1 MTLLGPPQD
10 LLELSR
16 ALAADPELVQDA
28 GGNTSVKDGA
38 RMWVKASGAR
48 LADVTSSE
56 GFVAVDLD
64 ELGRLREAGTFDDV
78 SSAVLAAK
86 EGERPSIETWL
97 HAALP
102 HPVVAHVHSTTA
114 VAVTLG
120 ADPQGVLAQVFDA
133 RGWRWAAVPYRRPG
147 TPLAQAVTALGEP
160 APDVV
165 VLGNHGIVVGGQDTA
180 ATGDLAT
187 EVHSVLRDAL
197 GVTAGVDAGVLDH
210 RPPAPAGYR
219 WSAEP
224 RHALLAQ
231 ARAVAQL
238 RAGAWSPDQV
248 VFLGPSSR
256 LLEPP
261 VDGQPV
267 AVLPGAGVLL
277 ADGARP
283 SVLALVDFLA
293 DVAKV
298 LSGDVVNALRTA
310 DEDELLGW
318 DAEHHR
324 QALSL
329 AREAALRDRGG
340 A

>member
-1 MTLLGPPQD
+1 MTSPPDD

-16 ALAADPELVQDA
+16 ALGADPELVQDA
-28 GGNTSVKDGA
+28 GGNTSVKDGR

-48 LADVTSSE
+48 LADVSRET

-64 ELGRLREAGTFDDV
+64 ELVRLREAGSFDDV

-102 HPVVAHVHSTTA
+102 HPVVAHVHSTAA

-120 ADPQGVLAQVFDA
+120 AEPAALLGSVFDA
-133 RGWRWAAVPYRRPG
+133 RGWRWASVPYRRPG
-147 TPLAQAVTALGEP
+147 TPLAQAVAALGEP

-165 VLGNHGIVVGGQDTA
+165 VLGNHGIVVGGEDTRA
-180 ATGDLAT
+180 AGELSV
-187 EVHSVLRDAL
+187 EVHVALREAL
-197 GVTAGVDAGVLDH
+197 GVRDAAQAAPAQ

-219 WSAEP
+219 WSAES
-224 RHALLAQ
+224 RHDALAQ
-231 ARAVAQL
+231 PQALAQL

-248 VFLGPSSR
+248 VFLGASA
-256 LLEPP
+256 LLVSDAP

-267 AVLPGAGVLL
+267 AIVAGAGVLL
-277 ADGARP
+277 ADDVRP
-283 SVLALVDFLA
+283 SVLALVDFLG
-293 DVAKV
+293 DVARV
-298 LSGDVVNALRTA
+298 LHADVVNALRPE

-324 QALSL
+324 QALSR
-329 AREAALRDRGG
+329 ARDAALRAGS